1 MEQEVKTISSDA
13 EKKPEQVAKYTVK
26 DSVSTTIFREP
37 KYLLQLYQ
45 ALHPE
50 DREATEESIT
60 NVTITSVLLDQ
71 FYNDVGFQ
79 IREKLVILV
88 EQQSS

>member
-1 MEQEVKTISSDA
+1 M
-13 EKKPEQVAKYTVK
+13 AKYTVK

-60 NVTITSVLLDQ
+60 NVTITNVLLDQ

-79 IREKLVILV
+79 VREKLVILV
-88 EQQSS
+88 EQQPRNTRSILRIRSRIYTGAES

>member
-1 MEQEVKTISSDA
+1 M
-13 EKKPEQVAKYTVK
+13 AKYTVK